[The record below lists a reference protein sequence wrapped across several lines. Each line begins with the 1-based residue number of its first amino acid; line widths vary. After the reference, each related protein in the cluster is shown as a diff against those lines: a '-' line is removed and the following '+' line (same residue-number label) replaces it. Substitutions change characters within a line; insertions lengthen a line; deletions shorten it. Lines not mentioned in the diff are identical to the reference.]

1 MQDLVKSTMTEG
13 EKFDQSRQIESV
25 TLQLLDEMIVNLD
38 KWEKFDQELWTVL
51 AANSQLQEKMRG
63 GIVNLTS

>member
-25 TLQLLDEMIVNLD
+25 TLQLLDEMIANLD
-38 KWEKFDQELWTVL
+38 KWEKFDQELWTVF
-51 AANSQLQEKMRG
+51 AATLSCKRR
-63 GIVNLTS
+63 